1 MESRLRWCLPFRQ
14 SRAEVAVES
23 HRLSSKHRHRLHPQ
37 QLPTQGQSPIRSRAP
52 HLLTDL
58 SPSGYSC
65 SELLPGR
72 SLACIGDLSLG
83 SALETFASLKKIY
96 IAIRCPKW
104 LLLHS
109 FKAYLSCCLLALQDC
124 FCRGLHSVLL
134 GGQCAVGLPV
144 HLRRPPRADA
154 RDALAILD
162 PIFMLLRMEEYI
174 TFSAIEPF
182 TDPTGW

>member
-1 MESRLRWCLPFRQ
+1 MELP
-14 SRAEVAVES
+14 
-23 HRLSSKHRHRLHPQ
+23 
-37 QLPTQGQSPIRSRAP
+37 
-52 HLLTDL
+52 
-58 SPSGYSC
+58 
-65 SELLPGR
+65 PGR
-72 SLACIGDLSLG
+72 SLAYCVDFTLG

-96 IAIRCPKW
+96 IAIRCPKC

-134 GGQCAVGLPV
+134 GGQFAVGLPV

-154 RDALAILD
+154 RDALAMLD

-174 TFSAIEPF
+174 TFSAMEPF
-182 TDPTGW
+182 TDPTGWYLGLLEIVFSKRESSWDTVTLCLFSISLIAFSNFFLSL

>member
-1 MESRLRWCLPFRQ
+1 ML
-14 SRAEVAVES
+14 
-23 HRLSSKHRHRLHPQ
+23 
-37 QLPTQGQSPIRSRAP
+37 TQGKSSIRLRAP

-58 SPSGYSC
+58 SPSRHSW
-65 SELLPGR
+65 SELLLGR
-72 SLACIGDLSLG
+72 SLACIGDLALG

-96 IAIRCPKW
+96 IAIRCPKC

-134 GGQCAVGLPV
+134 GGQFAVGLPV

-154 RDALAILD
+154 RDALAMLD

-174 TFSAIEPF
+174 TFSAMEPF
-182 TDPTGW
+182 TDPTG